1 MLQIGKTMR
10 INKSLF
16 LLLFISINLFA
27 QDGIIRGRVYDQK
40 NNDPLPFVNV
50 IVMGQSIGAASDLDG
65 NFLITGLDPGF
76 YTLMASFIGYKVAY
90 SAEIQV
96 NNVKSVFVEIPME
109 QQAIEFEQI
118 TVRPSE
124 FKKKIDAPLSIQ
136 KIRLSDIEKAPGA
149 NRDISKV
156 LQSFPGVGST
166 VSFRNDIIVRG
177 GGPSES
183 RFYLDGIEIPNLNHF
198 ATQGASGGPVGII
211 NPDFIESVDYYSG
224 AFPANRGNALS
235 GVFDFK
241 QKSGNRERTNRR
253 AVVGASEL
261 ALTMDGPIGENS
273 SYLFSVRRSYL
284 QFLFDAI
291 GLPFLPTFND
301 YQFKSETTFDQKNKL
316 VILSLGAL
324 DQNRLNLGIENPTED
339 QQYILNY
346 LPESDQWN
354 YMIGAA
360 YTHFM
365 GKSFQ
370 TYVLSRNMLNNES
383 YKYRDNDD
391 SDEANKIQDYV
402 SQEIENKFR
411 FENTWRDRGYKVTF
425 GGGLEYAKYNNATYQ
440 ELYRNNTLY
449 IKDYDSDIQFF
460 KWGFFGQVSKPI
472 LRDQLT
478 LSFGLRS
485 DANSY
490 SKSMSNLLNQL
501 SPRFLVSFILT
512 ENINL
517 NASIGRYY
525 QLPAY
530 TTLGYRDTAGDLINK
545 SNQLT
550 YIAANHL
557 IGGFEIITGTDTRIV
572 IEGFYKRYSDY
583 PFSVTDSI
591 SIATKGGDFGTIG
604 DEEVVSTGKGR
615 AYGFEISGRYRFWSD
630 LNGIYSYTFVRSEF
644 ENSAG
649 EYIPSS
655 WDSKHILTLTVA
667 KPFANNWQFGTKW
680 RFVGG
685 LPYTPYDLEKTALVQ
700 AWNTQGRAFLD
711 YSQFNAKRLNNFL
724 QLDIRVDR
732 TFNFPHW
739 SLLLYLDIQNALN
752 YKSELA
758 DIIIPETAA
767 DGNYVIENPNDP
779 IGEQRYRL
787 RRIANT
793 TGTVLPTIGITVDF

>member
-1 MLQIGKTMR
+1 MKIFKY
-10 INKSLF
+10 S
-16 LLLFISINLFA
+16 LLLFIISTTMLA
-27 QDGIIRGRVYDQK
+27 QNAVIRGRVYDQK

-50 IVMGQSIGAASDLDG
+50 IVMGQQVGAASDLDG
-65 NFLITGLDPGF
+65 NFLITGLESGF
-76 YTLMASFIGYKVAY
+76 YTLMASFIGYKVTY
-90 SAEIQV
+90 SPEIQV

-109 QQAIEFEQI
+109 QQAIEFEQV

-156 LQSFPGVGST
+156 IQSFPGVGST

-211 NPDFIESVDYYSG
+211 NPDFIESVDFYSG
-224 AFPANRGNALS
+224 AFPASRGNALS

-241 QKSGNRERTNRR
+241 QKSGNREQTNRR

-261 ALTMDGPIGENS
+261 ALTVDGPLGDKS
-273 SYLFSVRRSYL
+273 TYLFSVRRSYL

-301 YQFKSETTFDQKNKL
+301 YQFKSETVFDQKNKL
-316 VILSLGAL
+316 IILSLGAL
-324 DQNRLNLGIENPTED
+324 DQNRLNLGIKKPTEE

-370 TYVLSRNMLNNES
+370 TYILSRNMLNNES
-383 YKYRDNDD
+383 YKFRDNDD
-391 SDEANKIQDYV
+391 SSDANKIQDYV

-411 FENTWRDRGYKVTF
+411 FENTWRDQGYKITF
-425 GGGLEYAKYNNATYQ
+425 GGGLEYVKYNNATYQ
-440 ELYRNNTLY
+440 KLFVNNSLF
-449 IKDYDSDIQFF
+449 IKDYSSDLNFF
-460 KWGFFGQVSKPI
+460 KYGFFGQISKPV

-478 LSFGLRS
+478 LSAGFRT

-490 SKSMSNLLNQL
+490 SKSMSNLLDQF
-501 SPRFLVSFILT
+501 SPRLSASYILT
-512 ENINL
+512 KNL
-517 NASIGRYY
+517 NLNLSIGRYY
-525 QLPAY
+525 QLPPY
-530 TTLGYRDTAGDLINK
+530 TSLGYRNAAGTLINK
-545 SNQLT
+545 TNNLS
-550 YIAANHL
+550 YIISDHL
-557 IGGFEIITGTDTRIV
+557 IGGLEILTGIDTRIV
-572 IEGFYKRYSDY
+572 VEAFYKRYDNY

-615 AYGFEISGRYRFWSD
+615 AYGFEISGRYRLFTD
-630 LNGIYSYTFVRSEF
+630 LTGIYSYTFVRSEF
-644 ENSAG
+644 ENAFG
-649 EYIPSS
+649 DYIPSS
-655 WDSKHILTLTVA
+655 WDSKHILTLTMS
-667 KPFANNWQFGTKW
+667 KPLKNNWQIGTKW
-680 RFVGG
+680 RFIGG
-685 LPYTPYDLEKTALVQ
+685 LPYTPYDLEKTALVT
-700 AWNTQGRAFLD
+700 AWNTQGRPFWD
-711 YSQFNAKRLNNFL
+711 YSQFNAQRLNNFL
-724 QLDIRVDR
+724 QLDIRIDR
-732 TFNFPHW
+732 TFNFTRW
-739 SLLLYLDIQNALN
+739 SLLVYLDIQNALAAQ
-752 YKSELA
+752 SEQP
-758 DIIIPETAA
+758 DIIVPNTDAN
-767 DGNYVIENPNDP
+767 GNFIILNPNDP
-779 IGEQRYRL
+779 IEEQHYEL
-787 RRIANT
+787 NQIPSSS
-793 TGTVLPTIGITVDF
+793 GTLLPTIGITVDF